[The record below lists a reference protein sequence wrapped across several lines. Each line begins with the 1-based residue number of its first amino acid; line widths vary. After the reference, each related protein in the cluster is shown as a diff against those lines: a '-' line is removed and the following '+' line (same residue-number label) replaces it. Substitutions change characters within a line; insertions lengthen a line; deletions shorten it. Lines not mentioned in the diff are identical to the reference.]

1 MARFT
6 SKPATLTL
14 LGIFLAILPAT
25 WVVAGGHWDLVSK
38 TEGNYEV
45 KGATTLDVATAKA
58 LFDRGVP
65 FIDVRFE
72 GDWKRAHIPG
82 AVNLPTN
89 TVFSKT
95 ELSKIVSKDQ
105 DVVIYCSHSG

>member
-6 SKPATLTL
+6 SKTTQLTL

-25 WVVAGGHWDLVSK
+25 LVLAGDHYDLVSG
-38 TEGNYEV
+38 TEGSYEV
-45 KGATTLDVATAKA
+45 KGAATLDVATAKA

-65 FIDVRFE
+65 FVDVRGKWSWNE
-72 GDWKRAHIPG
+72 GHIPG
-82 AVNLPTN
+82 AVNLKYI
-89 TVFSKT
+89 SEA

-105 DVVIYCSHSG
+105 DVVIYCDDST